1 MADHHV
7 DRPEVKAEQ
16 SAFEPTGTN
25 RPIGLISY
33 RHTHRAL
40 HIPAIAS
47 IAGPIPPAI
56 ASIAGPFERSPAG
69 NRRRTKLPALRRPGG
84 HSGGKSTRSHPELG
98 RENPQRPWYCVSRRG
113 RVGRRQ
119 VFQGQVFQARVFQA
133 RVSAPSRR
141 PSARGRKIPPNADS
155 RRPRHIARNTPSL
168 ENRYRGVEQ
177 PGSSSGS

>member
-1 MADHHV
+1 MRAVADHHV

-119 VFQGQVFQARVFQA
+119 VFQGQVFQGQ
-133 RVSAPSRR
+133 VSAPSRR
-141 PSARGRKIPPNADS
+141 PAAGKSGRSPNAAS
-155 RRPRHIARNTPSL
+155 RQPRHIARNTPSL